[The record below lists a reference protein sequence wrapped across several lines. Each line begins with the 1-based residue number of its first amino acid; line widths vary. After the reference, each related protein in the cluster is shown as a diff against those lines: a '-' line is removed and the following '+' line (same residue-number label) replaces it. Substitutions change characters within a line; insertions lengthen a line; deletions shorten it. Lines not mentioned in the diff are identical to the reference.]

1 MPLQVVGNSK
11 APIFTDI
18 DPKFT
23 RSPKTGDL
31 LTIQN
36 DAAIR
41 TSVKNL
47 LSTAFGERL
56 FQPEIGGSLRPLL
69 FEPIDA
75 VTTYEI
81 RDRILQ
87 TIRNHEPRVTNV
99 LVDVVALPDQN
110 EYNVTLE
117 YSIAA
122 TGNTDRI
129 SVVLE
134 RIR

>member
-1 MPLQVVGNSK
+1 MPLQVSGNSTSPVF
-11 APIFTDI
+11 ADI

-31 LTIQN
+31 LTVAD

-41 TSVKNL
+41 TSLKNL

-56 FQPEIGGSLRPLL
+56 FQPNIGGSLKPLL
-69 FEPIDA
+69 FEPVDA

-87 TIRNHEPRVTNV
+87 TVRNHEPRVQNV
-99 LVDVVALPDQN
+99 LVDVISLPDQN

-117 YSIAA
+117 YSIV
-122 TGNTDRI
+122 GIGRTDRI

>member
-1 MPLQVVGNSK
+1 MPLRVSGNST
-11 APIFTDI
+11 APVFTDI

-31 LTIQN
+31 LTVAD

-41 TSVKNL
+41 TSLKNL
-47 LSTAFGERL
+47 LSTSFGERL
-56 FQPEIGGSLRPLL
+56 FQPNIGGSLKPLL
-69 FEPIDA
+69 FEPVDA

-87 TIRNHEPRVTNV
+87 TVRNHEPRVQNV
-99 LVDVVALPDQN
+99 LVDVISLPDQN

-117 YSIAA
+117 YSIV
-122 TGNTDRI
+122 GIGRTDRI

>member
-18 DPKFT
+18 DPKFN

-36 DAAIR
+36 DTAIR

>member
-1 MPLQVVGNSK
+1 MPLRVSGNST
-11 APIFTDI
+11 APVFTDI

-31 LTIQN
+31 LTVAD

-41 TSVKNL
+41 TSLKNL

-56 FQPEIGGSLRPLL
+56 FQPNIGGSLKPLL
-69 FEPIDA
+69 FEPVDA

-87 TIRNHEPRVTNV
+87 TVRNHEPRVQNV
-99 LVDVVALPDQN
+99 LVDVISLPDQN

-117 YSIAA
+117 YSIV
-122 TGNTDRI
+122 GIGRTDRI

>member
-1 MPLQVVGNSK
+1 MPLRVSGNSM
-11 APIFTDI
+11 APVFTDI

-31 LTIQN
+31 LTVAD
-36 DAAIR
+36 DASIR
-41 TSVKNL
+41 TSLKNL

-56 FQPEIGGSLRPLL
+56 FQPNIGGSLKPLL
-69 FEPIDA
+69 FEPVDA

-87 TIRNHEPRVTNV
+87 TVRNHEPRVQNV
-99 LVDVVALPDQN
+99 LVDVISLPDQN

-117 YSIAA
+117 YSIV
-122 TGNTDRI
+122 GIGRTDRI